1 MADNSSESA
10 DTRPNPPQ
18 LNSLEEL
25 KEVPPLPVRPP
36 PPPGPEDKPVMN
48 PIYNATSPTA
58 TILFIRQTELL
69 GSPGMNMHTD
79 VFSSVSVLLK
89 SRVDTSDPSIW
100 PAIAEDTNNDYIRSG
115 KVKSVENAILEGIP
129 KQLRGVVYLKT
140 AQVKTHIDKTS
151 YTSLA
156 KRAKT
161 SLLKEDQALLD
172 SENVSE
178 DVKEL
183 LLVFTF
189 CAREVVP
196 DASNELVPNNF
207 ILRIAPV
214 VAAIPGLSKQ
224 EILALLF
231 KFNSLNS
238 RLHRDEFYY
247 KLSRTLEELLPET
260 FKHIAHQG
268 IDLTE
273 VYKSILHSIFDIV
286 ENQESLAKIFDFWLF
301 EGYDFYHRLM
311 GALFQQQ
318 KETIEKLSGDELS
331 EFFYEDL
338 VKGLSEETVAR
349 ALEVEPLLIKFEN
362 EFHLMSANAM
372 SGNYNELSNLKEAN
386 DDLNF
391 KIKEMR
397 SKIDNLKK
405 TQDEISGQ
413 ETDYTT
419 QLREAKQKREELQQR
434 TRELQE
440 RYAHL
445 TMKEN
450 LHNTI
455 KANEDI
461 SRQNHE
467 LVEQIGTLERQL
479 AAKRIKLGNTVGPLE
494 KANEKIVED
503 ASKKAPVE
511 EAVTAA
517 PVEEVTTSAPVEE
530 IVVEATPVEKPAD
543 K

>member
-1 MADNSSESA
+1 MADNAAESTDVKNA
-10 DTRPNPPQ
+10 PAQ
-18 LNSLEEL
+18 LNSSEEL
-25 KEVPPLPVRPP
+25 NEVPPAPASPP

-79 VFSSVSVLLK
+79 VFSSVSVSLK

-100 PAIAEDTNNDYIRSG
+100 PGITEDTNNDYIRSG
-115 KVKSVENAILEGIP
+115 KVKTVESAILDGIP

-156 KRAKT
+156 KRAKS
-161 SLLKEDQALLD
+161 SLSNEDQALLD

-178 DVKEL
+178 DLKEL
-183 LLVFTF
+183 LSVFTF
-189 CAREVVP
+189 CAREVSS
-196 DASNELVPNNF
+196 DASNESVPTNF

-247 KLSRTLEELLPET
+247 KLSRTLEELVPEC
-260 FKHIAHQG
+260 FKHISHQG

-273 VYKSILHSIFDIV
+273 VYKSLLHNIFDV
-286 ENQESLAKIFDFWLF
+286 LQDQELLAKIFDFWLF
-301 EGYDFYHRLM
+301 EGYDFYHRLI
-311 GALFQQQ
+311 GALFQEQ
-318 KETIEKLSGDELS
+318 EATIQKLSGDELS
-331 EFFYEDL
+331 DFFFEDL
-338 VKGLSEETVAR
+338 VKGLSEETVAH
-349 ALEVEPLLIKFEN
+349 ALQVEPSLIKFEN

-386 DDLNF
+386 DDLKF

-397 SKIDNLKK
+397 SKIDSLKK

-413 ETDYTT
+413 ETDYTS
-419 QLREAKQKREELQQR
+419 QLREAKHRREELQHR

-440 RYAHL
+440 KYAHL
-445 TMKEN
+445 TMTEN

-467 LVEQIGTLERQL
+467 LVEQIATLERQL
-479 AAKRIKLGNTVGPLE
+479 AAKRIKLGNAVGPLE
-494 KANEKIVED
+494 KQEEKVIEE
-503 ASKKAPVE
+503 ASKK
-511 EAVTAA
+511 
-517 PVEEVTTSAPVEE
+517 TS
-530 IVVEATPVEKPAD
+530 VEKEHKVAEAAEAAAIAAEPTPPEPA
-543 K
+543 KQAN

>member
-1 MADNSSESA
+1 MADNAAESTDVKNA
-10 DTRPNPPQ
+10 PAQ

-25 KEVPPLPVRPP
+25 NEVPPAPASPP

-48 PIYNATSPTA
+48 PIYNAISPTA

-100 PAIAEDTNNDYIRSG
+100 PGITEDTNNDYIRSG
-115 KVKSVENAILEGIP
+115 KVKTVESAILDGIP

-156 KRAKT
+156 KRAKL
-161 SLLKEDQALLD
+161 SLLNEDQALLD

-178 DVKEL
+178 DLKEL

-189 CAREVVP
+189 CAREVLS
-196 DASNELVPNNF
+196 DASNELVPTNF

-247 KLSRTLEELLPET
+247 KLSRTLEELVPEC
-260 FKHIAHQG
+260 FKHISHQG

-273 VYKSILHSIFDIV
+273 VYKSLLHNIFDV
-286 ENQESLAKIFDFWLF
+286 LQDQELLAKIFDFWLF
-301 EGYDFYHRLM
+301 EGYDFYHRLI
-311 GALFQQQ
+311 GALFQEQ
-318 KETIEKLSGDELS
+318 EATIQKLSGDELS
-331 EFFYEDL
+331 DFFFEDL
-338 VKGLSEETVAR
+338 VKGLSEETVAH
-349 ALEVEPLLIKFEN
+349 ALQVEPLLIKFEN

-386 DDLNF
+386 DDLKF

-397 SKIDNLKK
+397 SKIDSLKK

-413 ETDYTT
+413 ETDYTS
-419 QLREAKQKREELQQR
+419 QLREAKHRREELQHR

-440 RYAHL
+440 KYAHL
-445 TMKEN
+445 TMTEN

-467 LVEQIGTLERQL
+467 LVEQIATLERQL
-479 AAKRIKLGNTVGPLE
+479 AAKRIKLGNAVGPLE
-494 KANEKIVED
+494 KQEEKVIEE
-503 ASKKAPVE
+503 ASKK
-511 EAVTAA
+511 
-517 PVEEVTTSAPVEE
+517 TS
-530 IVVEATPVEKPAD
+530 VEKEHKVAEAAEAAAIAAEPTPPEPA
-543 K
+543 KQAN